1 MSQSCQRVLQP
12 EPAVV
17 AAVTFA
23 VPAVALLGLSVG
35 PSQKSMMHSG
45 PASGLAGS
53 VAPFAIAAAA
63 AAVHGLLLLTVLAA
77 FVVPA
82 SVLISTVIAV

>member
-63 AAVHGLLLLTVLAA
+63 AVHGLLLLTVLAA